1 MARLRDEFRNH
12 TLQLLS
18 TAFSSLTVGNCAY
31 YLGLSHEGAL
41 EVAKNAGW
49 SLDGEFLR
57 PVAPVA
63 ADKPA
68 QGLENLKH
76 LTSYIVYFDT

>member
-1 MARLRDEFRNH
+1 MARLCDEFRNH

-18 TAFSSLTVGNCAY
+18 TAFSSLSVGNCAY
-31 YLGLSHEGAL
+31 YLGLNPEGAL
-41 EVAKNAGW
+41 EVARNAGW
-49 SLDGEFLR
+49 SREGDFLK
-57 PVAPVA
+57 PVPPVTS
-63 ADKPA
+63 DKPA